1 MSRISVV
8 KGFAE
13 PDSTGQTTVNRSVY
27 RNWSKNSE
35 KCCMYLDIFSCVKIN
50 VFRPLFA
57 FMLEMYVRCD
67 NRYKTGADR
76 GNIL

>member
-50 VFRPLFA
+50 VFRFETRDA
-57 FMLEMYVRCD
+57 CQMR
-67 NRYKTGADR
+67 
-76 GNIL
+76 